1 MDNNVPAYHAKK
13 FTAKMQ
19 ALKGERPVLLRIL
32 PYGSHDRGTGEY
44 FRRTIAEMRAFIDIE
59 LGRGG
64 DSIG

>member
-1 MDNNVPAYHAKK
+1 
-13 FTAKMQ
+13 MQ